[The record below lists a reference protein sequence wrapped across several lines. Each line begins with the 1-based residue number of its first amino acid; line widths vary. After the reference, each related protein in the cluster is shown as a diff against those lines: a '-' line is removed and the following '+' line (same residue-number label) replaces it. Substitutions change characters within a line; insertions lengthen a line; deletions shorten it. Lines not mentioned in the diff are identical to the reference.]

1 MRTGSRR
8 MQSDAAVA
16 ADSGE
21 IGCDD
26 MLLIET

>member
-1 MRTGSRR
+1 

>member
-1 MRTGSRR
+1 
-8 MQSDAAVA
+8 MQSNPAVD